1 MERTMWSDER
11 LDERFDSIDRRFDA
25 VDDRLDRLE
34 VRVDAGFREMRAEIR
49 DIRQLMFLLWGPT
62 MLGIFASIAAA
73 LFAHG

>member
-34 VRVDAGFREMRAEIR
+34 GRVDAGFREIR